1 MCDSL
6 TTDFVVLVFI
16 TGSVGGESSA
26 KLRADTAAD
35 ILGMQGQFS
44 KNAQAAVDILLSKCC
59 EVSLEVPTARIR
71 STQKL
76 YGQ

>member
-1 MCDSL
+1 MML
-6 TTDFVVLVFI
+6 NNIFPPL
-16 TGSVGGESSA
+16 GSVGGESSA

-35 ILGMQGQFS
+35 ILSMQGQFS
-44 KNAQAAVDILLSKCC
+44 KNAQAAVDVLLSKCC
-59 EVSLEVPTARIR
+59 EVSLDVPTARIR